1 MEPIQACLCG
11 SAMGAAPRM
20 ALGDPRGD
28 VIPAASPLPGPK
40 GLRIWTP
47 VWLVPLSGKSL

>member
-11 SAMGAAPRM
+11 SVMGAAPRM